1 MKKIKILIMV
11 LAILLSGIVFDT
23 NDVSAN
29 ERTKDVVIVID
40 AGHGG
45 EDPGALAVTGAY
57 ESQCNLAITKAMKAE
72 LDTYEGVKV
81 YLTRSEDEWSAEQWL
96 RLR

>member
-1 MKKIKILIMV
+1 MV

-45 EDPGALAVTGAY
+45 EDPGALATGQVPAPTTT
-57 ESQCNLAITKAMKAE
+57 I
-72 LDTYEGVKV
+72 
-81 YLTRSEDEWSAEQWL
+81 R
-96 RLR
+96 